1 MEKETASRAPRQR
14 KSVSAAP
21 TRTYY
26 KKLYPRED
34 LLSVPQLKDKGWTD
48 AMIRD
53 LLGES
58 DDTRQ
63 NPKGVTKP
71 RMKMWL
77 VSRVDEVQNDPS
89 FDNRLVKARNRSA
102 IGTKAAEARAQELA
116 DLVSKIEITVTEWSM
131 ASAVELA
138 IGHYNVLKEERV
150 GFRYDWEPAAAD
162 SDPEFLDRITVNFL
176 RHECTTYDSLVNN
189 LKGLV
194 GKDRAYVLLRN
205 RTLDA
210 IAEVYPDLEWEC
222 EKQHVRD
229 LEPWERE
236 LIELERRVDRM
247 PS

>member
-1 MEKETASRAPRQR
+1 MKEFAVYTALRLVLLAGSFGIVAGIWALLNDGRVNLFVSVILAFLISGVASYFVLSRQR
-14 KSVSAAP
+14 EAFA
-21 TRTYY
+21 
-26 KKLYPRED
+26 
-34 LLSVPQLKDKGWTD
+34 Q
-48 AMIRD
+48 
-53 LLGES
+53 
-58 DDTRQ
+58 
-63 NPKGVTKP
+63 
-71 RMKMWL
+71 
-77 VSRVDEVQNDPS
+77 RVEV
-89 FDNRLVKARNRSA
+89 RA
-102 IGTKAAEARAQELA
+102 TKAAEARAQELA
-116 DLVSKIEITVTEWSM
+116 ELVSKIEITVTEWSM

-194 GKDRAYVLLRN
+194 GKDHAYVLLRN

-236 LIELERRVDRM
+236 LIELERRIDRM